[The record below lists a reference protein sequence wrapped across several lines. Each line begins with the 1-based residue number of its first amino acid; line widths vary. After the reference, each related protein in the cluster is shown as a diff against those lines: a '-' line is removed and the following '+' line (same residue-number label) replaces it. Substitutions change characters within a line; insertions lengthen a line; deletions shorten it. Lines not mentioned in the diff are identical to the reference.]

1 MSPADTVALSLSGL
15 SCAGCVRKVETALAA
30 EPGVDEAAVNFATST
45 ARVSGEDLNA
55 EGLIAAIERAGFRAA
70 VQESTPDRRDREARA
85 RAEET
90 RTARRRVLIAAALTA
105 PVFALE
111 MGGHVIPGVH
121 GLIETTIGHRVS
133 WAVQLVLTTLVLAGP
148 GRLFFTAGVPALLR
162 GAPEMNSL
170 VALGAGAAWA
180 YSVVVTLAPGL
191 LPETARAV
199 YFEAGAVIVTLILLG
214 RYLEALAKGR
224 TSAAIR
230 SLLGLQPKTA
240 RRVRS
245 DGVEDIPIET
255 VEPGD
260 LIQVRPGE
268 RAPVDGVVTKGAS
281 YLDESMISGEPAPV
295 LKEPGAEIVGGTVNT
310 TGAFVFRAERT
321 GADTVLAQIIALV
334 EEAQAAKLPIQALVD
349 RVTGVFV
356 PVVMSIAALTF
367 LVWLIWG
374 PEPVLTYALV
384 SAVAVLIIACPCAM
398 GLATPTSIMVGTGR
412 GAELGVLFRKGDALQ
427 ALSGVRAVALDK
439 TGTLTEGAPALTDL
453 TVSKALGIEGYDAA
467 EVLRLA
473 ASVEQNSEHPIA
485 RAIVDAALDQGLALS
500 NAQDFASEPGFGV
513 SARVEGRQVEIGAD
527 RLMVRR
533 GLNLSAFAE
542 TAQALAE
549 AGKTPLYIAIDGQL
563 AAVLAVA
570 DPIKPSSSAAIADF
584 HRAGLETVMI
594 TGDDQ
599 RTARAVA
606 AQLGIK
612 RVIAEVLPGEKAD
625 AVKALRGEAGAVT
638 FVGDGVND
646 APALA
651 EADVGIALGAGTD
664 VAIET
669 ADVVLMSGDVRGVA
683 TAHALSRATLTNI
696 RQNLFWAFA
705 YNASL
710 IPVAAGALYPT
721 FGLTLSPMFAAAAM
735 AASSLC
741 VLVNALRLRGFKP
754 APAR

>member
-1 MSPADTVALSLSGL
+1 MSTADTVTLSLSGL
-15 SCAGCVRKVETALAA
+15 SCAGCVRKVETALTG
-30 EPGVDEAAVNFATST
+30 EPGVEDAAVNFATST
-45 ARVSGEDLNA
+45 ARVSGDALSA
-55 EGLIAAIERAGFRAA
+55 EALIAAIERAGFNAA
-70 VQESTPDRRDREARA
+70 VQDSTPDRRDREARA

-105 PVFALE
+105 PVFILE
-111 MGGHVIPGVH
+111 MGGHLIPGVH
-121 GLIETTIGHRVS
+121 GLIETTIGHRAS
-133 WAVQLVLTTLVLAGP
+133 WAIQLVLTTLVLAGP
-148 GRLFFTAGVPALLR
+148 GRVFFVQGVPALLR
-162 GAPEMNSL
+162 RAPEMNSL

-199 YFEAGAVIVTLILLG
+199 YFEAAAVIVTLILLG

-240 RRVRS
+240 RLVRGE
-245 DGVEDIPIET
+245 GVEDVPIEA
-255 VEPGD
+255 VQPGD
-260 LIQVRPGE
+260 LIQLRPGD
-268 RAPVDGVVTKGAS
+268 RAPVDGVVTEGGS
-281 YLDESMISGEPAPV
+281 YVDESMISGEPVPV
-295 LKEPGAEIVGGTVNT
+295 QKSPGAEIIGGTVNT
-310 TGAFVFRAERT
+310 TGALVFRAERT

-349 RVTGVFV
+349 KVTGVFV
-356 PVVMSIAALTF
+356 PVVMGIAALTF
-367 LVWLIWG
+367 LIWLIWG
-374 PEPVLTYALV
+374 PQPALTYALV
-384 SAVAVLIIACPCAM
+384 NAVAVLIIACPCAM

-427 ALSGVRAVALDK
+427 ALSGVGAVALDK

-453 TVSKALGIEGYDAA
+453 TVSEGFDPKD
-467 EVLRLA
+467 VLRLA

-485 RAIVDAALDQGLALS
+485 RAIVEAARDQGLSLS
-500 NAQDFASEPGFGV
+500 GVEEFQSEAGFGV
-513 SARVEGRQVEIGAD
+513 RAAIGGRRVEVGAD
-527 RLMVRR
+527 RMMARD
-533 GLNLSAFAE
+533 GLDVSAFAG

-549 AGKTPLYIAIDGQL
+549 AGKTPLYVAVDGKL

-570 DPIKPSSSAAIADF
+570 DPIKPSSAAAIADL
-584 HRAGLETVMI
+584 HRAGLQTVMI

-599 RTARAVA
+599 RTAQAVA
-606 AQLGIK
+606 AQLGVD
-612 RVIAEVLPGEKAD
+612 RVIAEVLPAEKAD
-625 AVKALRGEAGAVT
+625 AVKALRAEAGAVA

-651 EADVGIALGAGTD
+651 EAGVGIALGAGTD
-664 VAIET
+664 VAIEI
-669 ADVVLMSGDVRGVA
+669 ADVVLMSGDVRGAA
-683 TAHALSRATLTNI
+683 TAHALSRATLRNI
-696 RQNLFWAFA
+696 KQNLFWAFA

-710 IPVAAGALYPT
+710 IPVAAGALYPA

-741 VLVNALRLRGFKP
+741 VLINALRLRRFKP
-754 APAR
+754 IRSAS